1 MIVRCCFL
9 NSRYRVPRRSGKVSG
24 KPKTAVMEVLFL
36 PSPDCLLLS
45 SIPFFDFSV
54 ARSES
59 WDSLLDFISLS
70 TFFLS
75 FTVSRHSSSYL
86 TEASELAPES
96 ANEVDKGL
104 SEEVVDTANGSLS
117 LWFEDRMEPGLTDS
131 LPLLIGT
138 P

>member
-1 MIVRCCFL
+1 MIVHCCFL
-9 NSRYRVPRRSGKVSG
+9 NSWYRVPHRSGKVSG
-24 KPKTAVMEVLFL
+24 KPKMAVMEVLFL

-45 SIPFFDFSV
+45 FVPFFDFSV
-54 ARSES
+54 THSES

-70 TFFLS
+70 TFLLS
-75 FTVSRHSSSYL
+75 FTVSRHSLSYL

-96 ANEVDKGL
+96 ADEGL
-104 SEEVVDTANGSLS
+104 SKEVVDTADGSLS
-117 LWFEDRMEPGLTDS
+117 LWFEDRMEPGLMDS

>member
-1 MIVRCCFL
+1 MIIHCCFL
-9 NSRYRVPRRSGKVSG
+9 NSQYRVPHRSGKVSG

-45 SIPFFDFSV
+45 FVPFFDFSV

-70 TFFLS
+70 TFLLS
-75 FTVSRHSSSYL
+75 FTVSRHSSPYL

-96 ANEVDKGL
+96 ADKVDKGL
-104 SEEVVDTANGSLS
+104 SEEVVDTAGGSLS
-117 LWFEDRMEPGLTDS
+117 LWFEDMMEPGLTDS
-131 LPLLIGT
+131 LPLLIGA

>member
-1 MIVRCCFL
+1 M
-9 NSRYRVPRRSGKVSG
+9 
-24 KPKTAVMEVLFL
+24 AVMEVLFL

-45 SIPFFDFSV
+45 FVPFFNFSV
-54 ARSES
+54 AHSES

-70 TFFLS
+70 TFLLS
-75 FTVSRHSSSYL
+75 FTISRHSSPYL
-86 TEASELAPES
+86 IEVSELVPES

-104 SEEVVDTANGSLS
+104 SEEVVDTAGGSLS

-131 LPLLIGT
+131 LPLLIGA

>member
-1 MIVRCCFL
+1 MIVHCCFL
-9 NSRYRVPRRSGKVSG
+9 NSRYRVPRCSGKVSG

-45 SIPFFDFSV
+45 FVPFFDFSV
-54 ARSES
+54 ACSES

-70 TFFLS
+70 TFLLS
-75 FTVSRHSSSYL
+75 FTVSMHSSSYL
-86 TEASELAPES
+86 TEASELVPES
-96 ANEVDKGL
+96 ADEVDKGL
-104 SEEVVDTANGSLS
+104 SEEVVDTASGSLS

-131 LPLLIGT
+131 LPLLIGA